1 MIRFLTIMSSRW
13 TRLVLVLLIII
24 SFQTTL
30 FAEMRPF
37 GVAAQLVLL
46 FVIVS
51 GSINGSTIGALTG
64 LIAGLMYDFILPT
77 PVGLTSLALGL
88 AGATAGLLTYFFH
101 EPTWWMRLI
110 TVGVVSLLGEIY
122 YPLAQTVVGLDGWLQ
137 LRIIKVALV
146 VAVCNLALSPIAILV
161 CRWTLAERKLSV

>member
-13 TRLVLVLLIII
+13 TRLVLVLLIVI
-24 SFQTTL
+24 SLQTTL
-30 FAEMRPF
+30 FAELRPF

-46 FVIVS
+46 FVVVS

-64 LIAGLMYDFILPT
+64 LIAGLMYDFVLPT

>member
-1 MIRFLTIMSSRW
+1 MSSRW

-46 FVIVS
+46 FVVVS

-64 LIAGLMYDFILPT
+64 LIAGLMYDFVLPT

-137 LRIIKVALV
+137 LRIIKVAIV

>member
-1 MIRFLTIMSSRW
+1 MSSRW

-46 FVIVS
+46 FVVVS
-51 GSINGSTIGALTG
+51 GSMNGSTIGALTG
-64 LIAGLMYDFILPT
+64 LIAGLMYDFVLPT

-88 AGATAGLLTYFFH
+88 AGATAGLLTYFFRD
-101 EPTWWMRLI
+101 PTWWMRLI

>member
-46 FVIVS
+46 FVVVS
-51 GSINGSTIGALTG
+51 GSINGSIIGALTG

>member
-1 MIRFLTIMSSRW
+1 MSSRW

-88 AGATAGLLTYFFH
+88 AGATAGLLTYFFR

-122 YPLAQTVVGLDGWLQ
+122 YPLAQTVVGLDGWFQ
-137 LRIIKVALV
+137 LRIFKVALV

>member
-13 TRLVLVLLIII
+13 TRLVLVLLIVI
-24 SFQTTL
+24 SLQTTL
-30 FAEMRPF
+30 FAELRPF

-46 FVIVS
+46 FVVVS
-51 GSINGSTIGALTG
+51 GSMNGSTIGALTG
-64 LIAGLMYDFILPT
+64 LIAGLMYDFVLPT

-88 AGATAGLLTYFFH
+88 AGATAGLLTYFFRD
-101 EPTWWMRLI
+101 PTWWMRLI

-137 LRIIKVALV
+137 LRIIKVAIV

>member
-1 MIRFLTIMSSRW
+1 M
-13 TRLVLVLLIII
+13 LLIII

-46 FVIVS
+46 FVVVS

-64 LIAGLMYDFILPT
+64 LIAGLMYDFILQT

>member
-1 MIRFLTIMSSRW
+1 MSSRW
-13 TRLVLVLLIII
+13 TRLVLVLLIVI

-46 FVIVS
+46 FVVVS
-51 GSINGSTIGALTG
+51 GSLNGSTIGALTG

-77 PVGLTSLALGL
+77 PVGLTSLTLGL
-88 AGATAGLLTYFFH
+88 AGATAGLLTYLFH

-122 YPLAQTVVGLDGWLQ
+122 YPLAQAVVGLDGWLQ
-137 LRIIKVALV
+137 FRIVKVALV
-146 VAVCNLALSPIAILV
+146 VAVCNLALSPIAVLV

>member
-46 FVIVS
+46 FVVVS

-64 LIAGLMYDFILPT
+64 LIAGLMYDFVLPT

-88 AGATAGLLTYFFH
+88 AGATAGLLTYFFRD
-101 EPTWWMRLI
+101 PTWWMRLI

>member
-1 MIRFLTIMSSRW
+1 M
-13 TRLVLVLLIII
+13 LLIII

-46 FVIVS
+46 FVVVS

>member
-101 EPTWWMRLI
+101 EPTWRMRLI

-146 VAVCNLALSPIAILV
+146 VAICNLALSPIAILV

>member
-13 TRLVLVLLIII
+13 TRLVLVLLIVI

-46 FVIVS
+46 FVVVS

-77 PVGLTSLALGL
+77 PVGLTSFALGL

-110 TVGVVSLLGEIY
+110 TVGVVSLLGEIC
-122 YPLAQTVVGLDGWLQ
+122 YPLAQAVVGLDGWLQ
-137 LRIIKVALV
+137 FRIIKVALV

>member
-13 TRLVLVLLIII
+13 TRLVLVLLIVI
-24 SFQTTL
+24 SLQTTL

-46 FVIVS
+46 FVVVS

-64 LIAGLMYDFILPT
+64 LIAGLMYDFVLPT

-88 AGATAGLLTYFFH
+88 AGATAGLLVYFYR

-110 TVGVVSLLGEIY
+110 TIGVVSLLGEVY
-122 YPLAQTVVGLDGWLQ
+122 YPLAQTVVDLDGWLQ
-137 LRIIKVALV
+137 FRIIKVAIV
-146 VAVCNLALSPIAILV
+146 VAVCNLVLSPIAIFV
-161 CRWTLAERKLSV
+161 CRWTLTERKLSV

>member
-13 TRLVLVLLIII
+13 TRLVLVLLIVI
-24 SFQTTL
+24 SLQTTL

-46 FVIVS
+46 FVVVS

-64 LIAGLMYDFILPT
+64 LIAGLMYDFVLPT
-77 PVGLTSLALGL
+77 PVGLTSLVLGL
-88 AGATAGLLTYFFH
+88 AGATAGLLVYFYR

-110 TVGVVSLLGEIY
+110 TIGVVSLLGEVY

-137 LRIIKVALV
+137 FRIIKVAIV
-146 VAVCNLALSPIAILV
+146 VAVCNLVLSPIAIFV
-161 CRWTLAERKLSV
+161 CRWTLTERKLSV

>member
-1 MIRFLTIMSSRW
+1 
-13 TRLVLVLLIII
+13 VLLIVI
-24 SFQTTL
+24 SLQTTL

-46 FVIVS
+46 FVVVS

-64 LIAGLMYDFILPT
+64 LIAGLMYDFVLPT

-88 AGATAGLLTYFFH
+88 AGATAGLLVYFYR

-110 TVGVVSLLGEIY
+110 TIGVVSLLGEVY
-122 YPLAQTVVGLDGWLQ
+122 YPLAQTVVGLDGWLHF
-137 LRIIKVALV
+137 RIIKVAIV
-146 VAVCNLALSPIAILV
+146 VAVCNLVLSPIAIFV

>member
-1 MIRFLTIMSSRW
+1 MSSRW
-13 TRLVLVLLIII
+13 TRLVLVLLIVI

-46 FVIVS
+46 FVVVS

-88 AGATAGLLTYFFH
+88 AGATAGLLTYFFR

-122 YPLAQTVVGLDGWLQ
+122 YPLAQTVVGLDGWFQ
-137 LRIIKVALV
+137 LRIIKVAFV
-146 VAVCNLALSPIAILV
+146 VAVCSLALSPIAILV

>member
-1 MIRFLTIMSSRW
+1 MSSRW

>member
-13 TRLVLVLLIII
+13 TRLVLVLLIVI
-24 SFQTTL
+24 SLQTTL

-37 GVAAQLVLL
+37 GVAAQPVLL
-46 FVIVS
+46 FVVVS

-64 LIAGLMYDFILPT
+64 LIAGLMYDFVLPT

-88 AGATAGLLTYFFH
+88 AGATAGLLVYFFR

-110 TVGVVSLLGEIY
+110 TIGVVSLLGEVY

-137 LRIIKVALV
+137 FRIIKVAIV
-146 VAVCNLALSPIAILV
+146 VAVCNLVLSPIAIFV
-161 CRWTLAERKLSV
+161 CRWTLTERKLSV

>member
-13 TRLVLVLLIII
+13 TRLVLVLLIVI
-24 SFQTTL
+24 SLQTTL
-30 FAEMRPF
+30 FAELRPF

-46 FVIVS
+46 FAVVS

-64 LIAGLMYDFILPT
+64 LIAGLMYDFVLPT

-88 AGATAGLLTYFFH
+88 AGATAGLLVYFFR

-110 TVGVVSLLGEIY
+110 TIGVVSLLGEVY

-137 LRIIKVALV
+137 FRIIKVAIV
-146 VAVCNLALSPIAILV
+146 VAVCNLVLSPIAIFV
-161 CRWTLAERKLSV
+161 CRWTLTERKLSV

>member
-1 MIRFLTIMSSRW
+1 MSSRW

-46 FVIVS
+46 FVVVS

-88 AGATAGLLTYFFH
+88 AGATAGLLTYFFN

>member
-46 FVIVS
+46 FVVVS

-64 LIAGLMYDFILPT
+64 LIAGLMYDFVLPT

-137 LRIIKVALV
+137 LRIIKVAIV

>member
-1 MIRFLTIMSSRW
+1 MSSRW

-46 FVIVS
+46 FVVVS
-51 GSINGSTIGALTG
+51 GSINGSIIGALTG

>member
-122 YPLAQTVVGLDGWLQ
+122 YPLAQAVVGLDGWLQ
-137 LRIIKVALV
+137 FRIIKVALV

>member
-1 MIRFLTIMSSRW
+1 MSSRW

-37 GVAAQLVLL
+37 GVATQLVLL
-46 FVIVS
+46 FVVVS

>member
-1 MIRFLTIMSSRW
+1 MSSRW
-13 TRLVLVLLIII
+13 TRLVLVLLIVI
-24 SFQTTL
+24 SLQTTL
-30 FAEMRPF
+30 FAELRPF

-46 FVIVS
+46 FAVVS

-64 LIAGLMYDFILPT
+64 LIAGLMYDFVLPT

-88 AGATAGLLTYFFH
+88 AGATAGLLVYFFR

-110 TVGVVSLLGEIY
+110 TIGVVSLLGEVY

-137 LRIIKVALV
+137 FRIIKVAIV
-146 VAVCNLALSPIAILV
+146 VAVCNLILSPIAIFV
-161 CRWTLAERKLSV
+161 CRWTLTERKLSV

>member
-46 FVIVS
+46 FVVVS

-64 LIAGLMYDFILPT
+64 LIAGLMYDFVLPT
-77 PVGLTSLALGL
+77 PVGLTSLVLGL
-88 AGATAGLLTYFFH
+88 AGATAGLLTYFFRD
-101 EPTWWMRLI
+101 PTWWMRLI

-137 LRIIKVALV
+137 LRIIKVAIV

>member
-1 MIRFLTIMSSRW
+1 MSSRW

-46 FVIVS
+46 FVVVS

-88 AGATAGLLTYFFH
+88 AGATAGLLTYFFRD
-101 EPTWWMRLI
+101 PTWWMRLI

>member
-1 MIRFLTIMSSRW
+1 MSSRW
-13 TRLVLVLLIII
+13 TRLVLVLLIVI
-24 SFQTTL
+24 SLQTTL

-46 FVIVS
+46 FAVVS
-51 GSINGSTIGALTG
+51 GSIYGSTIGALTG

-88 AGATAGLLTYFFH
+88 AGATAGLLIYFFH
-101 EPTWWMRLI
+101 DPTWWMRLLTI
-110 TVGVVSLLGEIY
+110 GIVSLLGEFY

-137 LRIIKVALV
+137 WRVIKVAIIEIGRAHV
-146 VAVCNLALSPIAILV
+146 
-161 CRWTLAERKLSV
+161 

>member
-1 MIRFLTIMSSRW
+1 
-13 TRLVLVLLIII
+13 VLLIVI
-24 SFQTTL
+24 SLQTTL

-46 FVIVS
+46 FAVVS
-51 GSINGSTIGALTG
+51 GSIYGSTIGALTG

-88 AGATAGLLTYFFH
+88 AGATAGLLIYFFLD
-101 EPTWWMRLI
+101 PNWWMRLLTI
-110 TVGVVSLLGEIY
+110 GIVSLLGEFY
-122 YPLAQTVVGLDGWLQ
+122 YPLAQTVIGLDGWLQ
-137 LRIIKVALV
+137 WRVIKVAII
-146 VAVCNLALSPIAILV
+146 VAGCNLLLSPLAILV